1 MSKASNQCMEKRN
14 GGLAGRAAIAFGLV
28 LIAVLASGCAP
39 MPGPAEP
46 GQPAPAW
53 VAVSRLSDAERTFM
67 GRAAARNLYEVEVSR
82 LAASR
87 ATSPRVRSYAQMVAN
102 QDAQANN
109 ELAALMRTKGLQP
122 PSGLAPDKTTKLHR
136 LSALR
141 PSVDFD
147 RGYVRVVGVEDHIA
161 SIALFEQARRVVRD
175 RDLRAWID
183 RTLPVLRTHLGA
195 AQTLSGTLAG

>member
-1 MSKASNQCMEKRN
+1 MSKASNQRMEKRN
-14 GGLAGRAAIAFGLV
+14 GSLPGRAAIAFALV
-28 LIAVLASGCAP
+28 LVAALASGCAP

-46 GQPAPAW
+46 AQPAR

-67 GRAAARNLYEVEVSR
+67 ARAAARNLYEVEVSR

-109 ELAALMRTKGLQP
+109 ELAALMRARGLQP
-122 PSGLAPDKTTKLHR
+122 PAGLAPDKTTKLHR

-147 RGYVRVVGVEDHIA
+147 RGYVRVVGVEDHLA
-161 SIALFEQARRVVRD
+161 NIALFEQARRVVRD

-183 RTLPVLRTHLGA
+183 RTLPVLRMHLGA
-195 AQTLSGTLAG
+195 AQTLSGALAG

>member
-1 MSKASNQCMEKRN
+1 MSKASNQRMEKRN

-28 LIAVLASGCAP
+28 LIAALASGCAP
-39 MPGPAEP
+39 VRGPAV
-46 GQPAPAW
+46 GAQPA
-53 VAVSRLSDAERTFM
+53 VVVVNRLSDAERTFM
-67 GRAAARNLYEVEVSR
+67 ARAAARNLYEVEVSR

-109 ELAALMRTKGLQP
+109 ELAALMRAKGLQP
-122 PSGLAPDKTTKLHR
+122 PDGLAPDKTTKLHR
-136 LSALR
+136 LAALR

-161 SIALFEQARRVVRD
+161 DIALFEQAQRVVRD

-195 AQTLSGTLAG
+195 AQTLSGTLVG